1 MTVNVIKV
9 ETKARRHCIKNAVW
23 LNFHVQ
29 DRWRGMH
36 HTNNCPHNALHH
48 PWSPQSK
55 LYKYVCVNYSSQVK
69 SYGWKSS
76 LSCLQLSS
84 SSSLL
89 CLHSFQSARVGMF
102 STASLA
108 RTSLRTH
115 TKPPHRY
122 SVTLTLFSHSAILT
136 SHQVFFPKISWLTF
150 WKQQFV
156 IFRSVHIYVNKT
168 H

>member
-1 MTVNVIKV
+1 MLFDSIFMFRIDEEECIIPTTVL
-9 ETKARRHCIKNAVW
+9 TMHCIIHGPHKA
-23 LNFHVQ
+23 
-29 DRWRGMH
+29 
-36 HTNNCPHNALHH
+36 NCT
-48 PWSPQSK
+48 STC
-55 LYKYVCVNYSSQVK
+55 VCVNYSSQVK

-156 IFRSVHIYVNKT
+156 IFRSVHI
-168 H
+168 

>member
-1 MTVNVIKV
+1 MLFDSISCSGWMK
-9 ETKARRHCIKNAVW
+9 R
-23 LNFHVQ
+23 
-29 DRWRGMH
+29 
-36 HTNNCPHNALHH
+36 NALYKQL
-48 PWSPQSK
+48 SSQCTASSK
-55 LYKYVCVNYSSQVK
+55 VPTKLTVQVQVCVCVNYSSQVK

-108 RTSLRTH
+108 RTSLHTH
-115 TKPPHRY
+115 TKTKTATPLLCD
-122 SVTLTLFSHSAILT
+122 TDIILLQCN
-136 SHQVFFPKISWLTF
+136 SDLPSSFFPKISWLTF

>member
-1 MTVNVIKV
+1 MKRNASYQQLSSQCIASSMVPTKQTVQV
-9 ETKARRHCIKNAVW
+9 R
-23 LNFHVQ
+23 
-29 DRWRGMH
+29 
-36 HTNNCPHNALHH
+36 
-48 PWSPQSK
+48 
-55 LYKYVCVNYSSQVK
+55 VCVNYSSQVK

-108 RTSLRTH
+108 RTSLCTH
-115 TKPPHRY
+115 TKTHAHKNPHT
-122 SVTLTLFSHSAILT
+122 VTLWHWHYSPTVQFWPP
-136 SHQVFFPKISWLTF
+136 VKFFFPKISWLTF

>member
-1 MTVNVIKV
+1 MLFDSIFMFRIDEEECIIPTTVL
-9 ETKARRHCIKNAVW
+9 TMHCIIHGPHKA
-23 LNFHVQ
+23 
-29 DRWRGMH
+29 
-36 HTNNCPHNALHH
+36 NCT
-48 PWSPQSK
+48 STC
-55 LYKYVCVNYSSQVK
+55 VCVNYSSQVK

-76 LSCLQLSS
+76 LSCLQLS

-136 SHQVFFPKISWLTF
+136 SHQVFFPKIS
-150 WKQQFV
+150 
-156 IFRSVHIYVNKT
+156 
-168 H
+168 

>member
-1 MTVNVIKV
+1 MKRNASYQQLSSQCIASSMVSTKQTVQV
-9 ETKARRHCIKNAVW
+9 R
-23 LNFHVQ
+23 
-29 DRWRGMH
+29 
-36 HTNNCPHNALHH
+36 
-48 PWSPQSK
+48 
-55 LYKYVCVNYSSQVK
+55 VCVNYSSQVK

-115 TKPPHRY
+115 TKTPTPLLCDTDIILPQCNSDLPSSFFSLKFHDWHFGNSNLSFLDQCIFMWTKHIN
-122 SVTLTLFSHSAILT
+122 SV
-136 SHQVFFPKISWLTF
+136 QNYW
-150 WKQQFV
+150 
-156 IFRSVHIYVNKT
+156 
-168 H
+168 

>member
-1 MTVNVIKV
+1 MLFDSIFMFRIDEEECIIPTTVL
-9 ETKARRHCIKNAVW
+9 TMHCIIHGLHKA
-23 LNFHVQ
+23 
-29 DRWRGMH
+29 
-36 HTNNCPHNALHH
+36 NCT
-48 PWSPQSK
+48 STC
-55 LYKYVCVNYSSQVK
+55 VCVNYSSQVK

>member
-1 MTVNVIKV
+1 MLFDSIFMFRIDEEECIIPTTVL
-9 ETKARRHCIKNAVW
+9 TMHCIIHGPHKA
-23 LNFHVQ
+23 
-29 DRWRGMH
+29 
-36 HTNNCPHNALHH
+36 NCT
-48 PWSPQSK
+48 STC
-55 LYKYVCVNYSSQVK
+55 VCVNYSSQVK